1 MSKYI
6 KEDLEKMLREHNKN
20 QAKLTEIELKKEE
33 YEKRL
38 EYAGTVNEETDKEV
52 IKSMQLSGQAYDNI
66 RGNTNKISDTTA
78 NTAIAYS
85 KEMHHVNFEDR
96 AFLERKIEELLEI
109 KENLDKKIVRIKNLL
124 QQLSAEEEFIIK
136 IYYMQ
141 KAKWDYVS
149 QQYCVEF
156 QKPKS
161 INQLLNIR
169 DSAIESMLDVLNT
182 GE

>member
-1 MSKYI
+1 MKYI
-6 KEDLEKMLREHNKN
+6 KEDLEKMLREHPKN
-20 QAKLTEIELKKEE
+20 QAKLTEVELKKEG

-38 EYAGTVNEETDKEV
+38 EYAGSVNEETDSE
-52 IKSMQLSGQAYDNI
+52 IIESMQLSGQAYDSI
-66 RGNTNKISDTTA
+66 HSNTNKISDTTA
-78 NTAIAYS
+78 NTAMNYH
-85 KEMHHVNFEDR
+85 KEMHHINTEDR
-96 AFLERKIEELLEI
+96 AFLERKIKEL
-109 KENLDKKIVRIKNLL
+109 KELKDDLDKKIVRVKNLM
-124 QQLSAEEEFIIK
+124 QQLSTEEEFIIK
-136 IYYMQ
+136 IYYME

-169 DSAIESMLDVLNT
+169 DSAIESMLEVLNI